1 MYDIQTRNVKPDGP
15 DQVISKL
22 LDRVE
27 TTFIRHFANAN
38 RKKGLNT
45 LRPRVKKEKHKVTA
59 SLGFFAGC
67 TVALIFALV
76 MSVRTRKIVEKD
88 GYGQY
93 METMFPLYSFFGF
106 IVLHM
111 LFYAGNIYFWKKYKI
126 NYQFIFGFKAG
137 TELGYREVLLL
148 SFGLS
153 VLALASVHANLDMDI
168 DPKTNDYK
176 HFTELIPLILVI
188 LIFAIM
194 ICPFN
199 IIYRSSRY
207 FFLTCAIHTFFS
219 LLYKVVLPDFFVAD
233 QFTSQVQSFRNIAFY
248 ICYYSSGGYKLRAH
262 DCNKNTTFVVFTYIL
277 GPLPF
282 WWRMLQCV
290 RRFLEEKDALQGWN
304 SLKYFA
310 IVVSFATRTAYGR
323 SNSSEWYIIAWI
335 TSIVAGTVATY
346 WDIVYDWGLLNRKS
360 TNPWLRDKLIVPYK
374 SVYYAAI
381 ALNVLLRF
389 SWIQMVL
396 DLEVPFLHE
405 QSMITVIAV
414 LEIVRRGVWNFFRLE
429 NEHLNNVGKYRAFK
443 SVPLPFNY
451 EDNEDND

>member
-1 MYDIQTRNVKPDGP
+1 MR
-15 DQVISKL
+15 
-22 LDRVE
+22 
-27 TTFIRHFANAN
+27 AN

-45 LRPRVKKEKHKVTA
+45 LRPKAKKEKHKVTA

-67 TVALIFALV
+67 TVALIFALI

-88 GYGQY
+88 GHGQY

-153 VLALASVHANLDMDI
+153 VMALASVHSNLDMDI
-168 DPKTNDYK
+168 DPKTNNYK

-188 LIFAIM
+188 LIFVIM

-207 FFLTCAIHTFFS
+207 FFLKCSIHTFFA
-219 LLYKVVLPDFFVAD
+219 LLYKVVLSDFFVAD
-233 QFTSQVQSFRNIAFY
+233 HFTSQVQSFRNIEFY
-248 ICYYSSGGYKLRAH
+248 ICYYSSSGYKLREH
-262 DCNKNTTFVVFTYIL
+262 DCNKNTTFNVFTYIL
-277 GPLPF
+277 APLPF
-282 WWRMLQCV
+282 WWRILQCV
-290 RRFLEEKDALQGWN
+290 RRFFEEKDVIQGWN

-310 IVVSFATRTAYGR
+310 IVVSFVTRTAYGKNN
-323 SNSSEWYIIAWI
+323 SNE
-335 TSIVAGTVATY
+335 
-346 WDIVYDWGLLNRKS
+346 KS

-374 SVYYAAI
+374 SFYYAAI

-389 SWIQMVL
+389 SWIQIVL

-405 QSMITVIAV
+405 QSMIAVIAI
-414 LEIVRRGVWNFFRLE
+414 LEIVHHGVLNFFRLE

-451 EDNEDND
+451 EDDEDND